1 MKYEKTY
8 STNNIVLH
16 DDKYL
21 SKALYD
27 KDNHIR
33 AVYDSKSIRVYQ
45 AFNHKIADQVL
56 EDGIFGTYFNRNRMT
71 WIKTSFLWMMYR
83 SGWATKENQER
94 ILAIEIKRDAF
105 DYLVNK
111 AVSTKYDSEEY
122 GSVEEWK
129 RSLNES
135 DIRIQWDPER
145 DIYGNPLDYRSIQIG
160 IKGELVEKYLKE
172 WIIRITDITDYVTE
186 LRMLLVDNKDIS
198 ELLPKEVSYT
208 VRLQ

>member
-1 MKYEKTY
+1 
-8 STNNIVLH
+8 
-16 DDKYL
+16 
-21 SKALYD
+21 
-27 KDNHIR
+27 
-33 AVYDSKSIRVYQ
+33 
-45 AFNHKIADQVL
+45 
-56 EDGIFGTYFNRNRMT
+56 
-71 WIKTSFLWMMYR
+71 MMYR